1 MGYAGDS
8 SLWPSGPGRERLKT
22 RFFSPPGAFH
32 PPTHIGLPAP
42 ALRLLFPLALLAIV
56 AVACADAA
64 DVATDV
70 AAEAAA
76 QPTAT
81 ARPFTGSLDT
91 VPQLGETPWPTVTPT
106 PDFGG
111 DEELKNARFTTRG
124 WRTDFTKRSI
134 PLGEIVSGGPGKD
147 GIPAIDAPVF
157 EDIAAGDAWL
167 DDKEQVHV
175 VEIGGE
181 VRAYPLAILIWHEI
195 VNDTLG
201 GVPVA
206 VTYCPLCNSAI
217 TFDRRLGERTLDFGV
232 SGLLRH
238 SDMIMYDRQTESW
251 WQQIVGE
258 AIVGELLG
266 ERLTIL
272 PSFLVSWEDFKEA
285 YPDGQVLS
293 RDTGHRRQYGR
304 NPYELYDRQTPFLFF
319 GEPDKR
325 LQPLDRVVVVEEGG
339 DAVAFPLRALENEP
353 VVHYT
358 AGGRDLVVFFQF
370 GANSALDD
378 ASVAGGRDVG
388 AAAVYRPEVD
398 GMRLTFSAVDEYFV
412 DDETGSRW
420 NLLGQAVDGQLAGK
434 RLEPVVHGTHFWFAW
449 AVFKPFTIVYDG

>member
-1 MGYAGDS
+1 MEHVTTLPARAGSRLASPTSRRCEGSPVRWLLLAFVVVLAWAACAES
-8 SLWPSGPGRERLKT
+8 S
-22 RFFSPPGAFH
+22 PGASQ
-32 PPTHIGLPAP
+32 PRSAEAPRTSGAATAP
-42 ALRLLFPLALLAIV
+42 AATLA
-56 AVACADAA
+56 
-64 DVATDV
+64 
-70 AAEAAA
+70 
-76 QPTAT
+76 P
-81 ARPFTGSLDT
+81 R
-91 VPQLGETPWPTVTPT
+91 ETPWPTVTPT

-111 DEELKNARFTTRG
+111 DEELKNARFSTVG
-124 WRTDFTKRSI
+124 WRTDFSMRSI
-134 PLGEIVSGGPGKD
+134 PLSEIFSGGPGKD
-147 GIPAIDAPVF
+147 GIPAIDDPVF
-157 EDIAAGDAWL
+157 EDIAAGDRWL
-167 DDKEQVHV
+167 GEQEQVHV
-175 VEIGGE
+175 VDIGGE

-195 VNDTLG
+195 VNDTIG

-217 TFDRRLGERTLDFGV
+217 TFDRRLGDRTLDFGV
-232 SGLLRH
+232 SGVLRH

-285 YPDGQVLS
+285 FPDGRVLS
-293 RDTGHRRQYGR
+293 RDTGYSRQYGR

-325 LQPLDRVVVVEEGG
+325 LRPLDRVVVVEEGE
-339 DAVAFPLRALENEP
+339 DAIAFPLTELENEP

-358 AGGRDLVVFFQF
+358 VGGQEIVVLFQF

-378 ASVAGGRDVG
+378 SSVADGRDVG

-398 GMRLTFSAVDEYFV
+398 GMPLTFSAVDEYFV
-412 DDETGSRW
+412 DNETGSRW
-420 NLLGQAVDGQLAGK
+420 TLLGLAVDGPLAGK
-434 RLEPVVHGTHFWFAW
+434 KLEPVVHGTHFWFAW
-449 AVFKPFTIVYDG
+449 AVFKPFTTVYGG